1 MASASDGYNKQLHI
15 WEAKLKPPGCCGTP
29 GCTLPD
35 FHEGLCS
42 TEQALGRRKRPAPG
56 AMAPARASGSE
67 RGGGRKKHD
76 RIRSD
81 DVGVSR
87 DDDARHGDD
96 KEGTRTPEYGGASGP
111 EPSAPKAAKA
121 AESKRAAGADAD
133 IEGFL
138 EGEEQRLCA
147 QLAAVRARKMAL
159 AAAAADAPAGTN

>member
-1 MASASDGYNKQLHI
+1 MSTHPNGESDGRLPPPLMASDGYNKQLHI
-15 WEAKLKPPGCCGTP
+15 WEAKWKPPGCCGTP
-29 GCTLPD
+29 GCILPD

-81 DVGVSR
+81 DDAN
-87 DDDARHGDD
+87 DDEE
-96 KEGTRTPEYGGASGP
+96 EGARTPEYGGASGP
-111 EPSAPKAAKA
+111 EPSAPKAA
-121 AESKRAAGADAD
+121 ESKLL
-133 IEGFL
+133 EGFL

>member
-1 MASASDGYNKQLHI
+1 MATDGYNKQLHI
-15 WEAKLKPPGCCGTP
+15 WEAKWKPPGCCGTP

-87 DDDARHGDD
+87 DDDASHEDD
-96 KEGTRTPEYGGASGP
+96 EEGTRTPEYGGASGP
-111 EPSAPKAAKA
+111 EPSAPKAA
-121 AESKRAAGADAD
+121 ESKLL
-133 IEGFL
+133 EGFL

-159 AAAAADAPAGTN
+159 AAAAAEAPAGTN